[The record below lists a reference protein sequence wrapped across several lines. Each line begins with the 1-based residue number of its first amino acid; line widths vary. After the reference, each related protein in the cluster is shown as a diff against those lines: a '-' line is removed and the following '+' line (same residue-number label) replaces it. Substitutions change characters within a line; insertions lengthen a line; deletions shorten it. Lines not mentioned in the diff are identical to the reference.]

1 MSLTTAY
8 FTCRSVKSISKL
20 IFAAPFNIIC
30 QNLENVL
37 KNPLKMEKI
46 RIAVAAQINDKET
59 ALKAAKKA
67 ARKDAKREKKDAKKE
82 KKESKDKKRA
92 RSTSSSRSPSR
103 ENQVDSL
110 LISRSSYQGD
120 HKIDGGKGLSNSV
133 GRDWLGNKYHD
144 MTKNSDRRDDCNS
157 DENDIGKRG
166 NDRRRERSRDDR
178 GNGRGRDGEQRRD
191 DDRRRERSMDDRGNS
206 RGRDGEQRRDDDRR
220 QERSRDDRGNSGGR
234 DGEQRRDDDRR
245 RERSRD
251 DRGNGRGRDGE
262 QRRDSEKKKESI
274 RDSKN
279 KNSSEGERKLQR
291 SGARSSSRSRD
302 GGRETESKSRDTC
315 GIVGE
320 DRRKKVRVESS
331 NAEKSRNVDAYIK
344 NEEVRM
350 KSTDMV
356 ENKKYGLLGRDGQ
369 SDPTTSNRVS
379 GGHLGPSLSLLAKR
393 AEEDNLSKAS
403 RNKPRENVKII
414 SDVERKERIRQME
427 EDASTN
433 SDMRLRRIQSSHSNI
448 EDEKVDLKAEA
459 SFLNSLRTEVYI
471 TNETSMT
478 DRLQQNKYYMQ
489 KGTDLD
495 SSGFMKK

>member
-110 LISRSSYQGD
+110 LISRSSYHGD
-120 HKIDGGKGLSNSV
+120 HKMDGEKGLSDSV
-133 GRDWLGNKYHD
+133 GRDELGNKYHD

-191 DDRRRERSMDDRGNS
+191 DDRRRERSRDDRGNS
-206 RGRDGEQRRDDDRR
+206 R
-220 QERSRDDRGNSGGR
+220 GR

-262 QRRDSEKKKESI
+262 QRRDSEKKKESM

-279 KNSSEGERKLQR
+279 KNSSEGERKLQS

-331 NAEKSRNVDAYIK
+331 NAEKSRDVDACIK
-344 NEEVRM
+344 DGEVRM
-350 KSTDMV
+350 KSTDSIRCSRIT
-356 ENKKYGLLGRDGQ
+356 LTI
-369 SDPTTSNRVS
+369 S
-379 GGHLGPSLSLLAKR
+379 
-393 AEEDNLSKAS
+393 SK
-403 RNKPRENVKII
+403 
-414 SDVERKERIRQME
+414 
-427 EDASTN
+427 
-433 SDMRLRRIQSSHSNI
+433 
-448 EDEKVDLKAEA
+448 
-459 SFLNSLRTEVYI
+459 
-471 TNETSMT
+471 
-478 DRLQQNKYYMQ
+478 
-489 KGTDLD
+489 
-495 SSGFMKK
+495 

>member
-1 MSLTTAY
+1 MQS
-8 FTCRSVKSISKL
+8 
-20 IFAAPFNIIC
+20 
-30 QNLENVL
+30 
-37 KNPLKMEKI
+37 
-46 RIAVAAQINDKET
+46 
-59 ALKAAKKA
+59 
-67 ARKDAKREKKDAKKE
+67 
-82 KKESKDKKRA
+82 
-92 RSTSSSRSPSR
+92 
-103 ENQVDSL
+103 
-110 LISRSSYQGD
+110 
-120 HKIDGGKGLSNSV
+120 
-133 GRDWLGNKYHD
+133 
-144 MTKNSDRRDDCNS
+144 
-157 DENDIGKRG
+157 
-166 NDRRRERSRDDR
+166 
-178 GNGRGRDGEQRRD
+178 
-191 DDRRRERSMDDRGNS
+191 
-206 RGRDGEQRRDDDRR
+206 
-220 QERSRDDRGNSGGR
+220 
-234 DGEQRRDDDRR
+234 
-245 RERSRD
+245 
-251 DRGNGRGRDGE
+251 
-262 QRRDSEKKKESI
+262 
-274 RDSKN
+274 
-279 KNSSEGERKLQR
+279 

-302 GGRETESKSRDTC
+302 GGRDSESKSRDTC

-320 DRRKKVRVESS
+320 DRRKKVRAESS
-331 NAEKSRNVDAYIK
+331 NAEKSRDVDAHIK
-344 NEEVRM
+344 DGEVRM

>member
-1 MSLTTAY
+1 M
-8 FTCRSVKSISKL
+8 
-20 IFAAPFNIIC
+20 
-30 QNLENVL
+30 ENVL

-120 HKIDGGKGLSNSV
+120 HKIDGEKGLSNSV
-133 GRDWLGNKYHD
+133 GRDLLGNKYHD

-191 DDRRRERSMDDRGNS
+191 
-206 RGRDGEQRRDDDRR
+206 
-220 QERSRDDRGNSGGR
+220 
-234 DGEQRRDDDRR
+234 
-245 RERSRD
+245 
-251 DRGNGRGRDGE
+251 
-262 QRRDSEKKKESI
+262 SEKKKESI

-279 KNSSEGERKLQR
+279 KNSSEGERKLQS

-302 GGRETESKSRDTC
+302 GGRDSESKSRDTC
-315 GIVGE
+315 GIDGE

-331 NAEKSRNVDAYIK
+331 NAEKSRDVDAYIK
-344 NEEVRM
+344 NGEVRM

>member
-120 HKIDGGKGLSNSV
+120 HKIDGEKGLSNSV
-133 GRDWLGNKYHD
+133 GRDLLGNKYHD

-191 DDRRRERSMDDRGNS
+191 
-206 RGRDGEQRRDDDRR
+206 
-220 QERSRDDRGNSGGR
+220 
-234 DGEQRRDDDRR
+234 
-245 RERSRD
+245 
-251 DRGNGRGRDGE
+251 
-262 QRRDSEKKKESI
+262 SEKKKESM

-291 SGARSSSRSRD
+291 SGVRSSSRSRD
-302 GGRETESKSRDTC
+302 GGRDSESKSRDTC

-331 NAEKSRNVDAYIK
+331 NAEKSRDVDAYIK
-344 NEEVRM
+344 NGEVRM